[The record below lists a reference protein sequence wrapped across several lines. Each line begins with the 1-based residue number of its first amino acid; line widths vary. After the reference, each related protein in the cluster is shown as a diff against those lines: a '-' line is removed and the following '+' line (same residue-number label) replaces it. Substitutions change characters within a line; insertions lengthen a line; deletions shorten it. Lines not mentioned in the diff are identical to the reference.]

1 MNKLD
6 WVLHPEILTW
16 KSLLMVKPLQYYIS
30 LTFLADGWLREE
42 ISILSTVLEYDYN
55 LLLLFF
61 TIYILK

>member
-1 MNKLD
+1 
-6 WVLHPEILTW
+6 
-16 KSLLMVKPLQYYIS
+16 MVKPLQYYIS